1 MEYTPK
7 ALRCGC
13 NFSCSCTDFMD
24 LKPVVMPGVRSG
36 ARGGAGSSNKIS
48 TSVITQ
54 RKLDGDVDGAPK
66 VKKVDPESRQALIRA
81 RVDKGLSQD
90 QADAQCNF
98 PKHTFKA
105 IENGTL
111 TPGSQMLSKISRIF
125 KVDIKL
131 V

>member
-1 MEYTPK
+1 MEYTP
-7 ALRCGC
+7 
-13 NFSCSCTDFMD
+13 TDFMD

-36 ARGGAGSSNKIS
+36 ARGGAGSSNKVS
-48 TSVITQ
+48 TGVITQ

-66 VKKVDPESRQALIRA
+66 QKKVDPETRQAMIRA
-81 RVDKGLSQD
+81 RVEKGWTQD

-111 TPGSQMLSKISRIF
+111 IPTGQMLGRITRNL

-131 V
+131 I

>member
-1 MEYTPK
+1 MEHTP
-7 ALRCGC
+7 
-13 NFSCSCTDFMD
+13 TDFMD
-24 LKPVVMPGVRSG
+24 LKPVIMPGVRSI
-36 ARGGAGSSNKIS
+36 ARGGAGSSNEKVSIG
-48 TSVITQ
+48 VIAQ

-66 VKKVDPESRQALIRA
+66 VKKVDPTSRQALIRA
-81 RVDKGLSQD
+81 RVEKSLTQD